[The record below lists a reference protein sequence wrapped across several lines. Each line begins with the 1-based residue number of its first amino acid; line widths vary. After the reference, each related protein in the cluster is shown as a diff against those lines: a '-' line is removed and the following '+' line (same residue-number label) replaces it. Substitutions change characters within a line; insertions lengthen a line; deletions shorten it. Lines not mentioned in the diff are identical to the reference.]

1 MSFTYLNF
9 FIFLASYAFVVFLL
23 IKFLKKRELFRSCVL
38 IAMLVSWS
46 MFFLDVR
53 YPYSYRTPPV
63 QWFILF
69 GPLIL
74 IVILMAMMIIFK
86 MRSFKYKISCFTIS
100 FLVYVVSYFLMSTII
115 ARIS

>member
-9 FIFLASYAFVVFLL
+9 FIFLVLYAFIVFLL
-23 IKFLKKRELFRSCVL
+23 IKFLRKRELFKSCIL
-38 IAMLVSWS
+38 ISMLVSWS
-46 MFFLDVR
+46 MFFLDIR
-53 YPYSYRTPPV
+53 YPYSYRTPPI

-74 IVILMAMMIIFK
+74 IVILVAMMIIFK
-86 MRSFKYKISCFTIS
+86 MYSFKYKISCFMIS
-100 FLVYVVSYFLMSTII
+100 LLSYVVSYFMMLTII